1 MPPFFVFWVHRNQ
14 TQTVIQ
20 MARTYISTTWND
32 SDKFGYSGVQ
42 QHFKPNGAANPKA
55 YEEKVEKK
63 AKKVREPDFR
73 LTSEKTIDRLE
84 KHRLDLDAAFESGK
98 LTFERY
104 EILLNEW
111 EAKMERAW
119 ARHEKATGIVEDSKE
134 VEPKPSRSILPSIE
148 RVASTFASHHPFA
161 TLVGVIVLGAMVMNV
176 FGFGA

>member
-1 MPPFFVFWVHRNQ
+1 M
-14 TQTVIQ
+14 VIQ
-20 MARTYISTTWND
+20 MARTYIQTTWND

-55 YEEKVEKK
+55 YEEKPVEKK

-84 KHRLDLDAAFESGK
+84 KHRVDLDAAFESGK

-111 EAKMERAW
+111 EVKMERAW
-119 ARHEKATGIVEDSKE
+119 ARHDKATSAAVKDSKE
-134 VEPKPSRSILPSIE
+134 VESKPSLPSIMPMIE
-148 RVASTFASHHPFA
+148 DAAKSFCARHPFA
-161 TLVGVIVLGAMVMNV
+161 FTVSSVLFGCGILNIIGYGA
-176 FGFGA
+176 